1 MLLQATSAFGQLT
14 ATYYSKTCPNLQT
27 IVSNVMTQAVQK
39 EARMAASILRLFF
52 HDCFVQGC
60 DASLLLDDTSSF
72 QGEKTANPNVNSV
85 RGFDVIDNIKTQV
98 EASCTGIVS
107 CADILALA
115 ARDGVVLSKGPSWTV
130 LLGRRD
136 SRTASLSGANNNIPA
151 PTLSLSNI
159 IAKFQAQGLSTQD
172 MVTLSGAH
180 TIGQARCTTFKQRLY
195 NQTGNGQPDPTLNT
209 AYLAQLKANCP
220 ASGGDQNLSPLDL
233 VSPTTFDSQYF
244 TNLKNGK
251 GLLNSDQELYS
262 TAGSSTTSLVNTFSG
277 NQNAFF
283 SAFTAAMIK
292 MGNISPLTGT
302 NGEIRA
308 NCRLRN

>member
-1 MLLQATSAFGQLT
+1 ML
-14 ATYYSKTCPNLQT
+14 C
-27 IVSNVMTQAVQK
+27 
-39 EARMAASILRLFF
+39 
-52 HDCFVQGC
+52 
-60 DASLLLDDTSSF
+60 
-72 QGEKTANPNVNSV
+72 
-85 RGFDVIDNIKTQV
+85 
-98 EASCTGIVS
+98 
-107 CADILALA
+107 
-115 ARDGVVLSKGPSWTV
+115 
-130 LLGRRD
+130 
-136 SRTASLSGANNNIPA
+136 
-151 PTLSLSNI
+151 I
-159 IAKFQAQGLSTQD
+159 IA
-172 MVTLSGAH
+172 GAH

-195 NQTGNGQPDPTLNT
+195 NQTGKGQPDPTLNT

-262 TAGSSTTSLVNTFSG
+262 TAGSSTTSVVNTFSG

-302 NGEIRA
+302 NGEID
-308 NCRLRN
+308 